1 MPTIAQTERAA
12 LADLF
17 EALGP
22 DAPTLCEGWTTADLA
37 AHLVVRERRPD
48 SLPGIRLGA
57 FAGYTDRV
65 RLGALRSRGYER
77 LIAELRSGPPLLSP
91 FGLPGVDGLANM
103 GEMFVHHEDVRRAQD
118 GWEPRSLSPEFQ
130 KALWRT
136 LGSARLLLRSA
147 PAGVRL
153 VSPGHGERIA
163 KSGEQMLKVS
173 GEPAE
178 LVMFCFGRQEH
189 TRVTIEGDAEAAA
202 KLRGTDLGV

>member
-1 MPTIAQTERAA
+1 MPTIARSERAA

-48 SLPGIRLGA
+48 SLPGVRLGA

-65 RLGALRSRGYER
+65 RLGALRSRGFER
-77 LIAELRSGPPLLSP
+77 LISELRAGPPLLSP
-91 FGLPGVDGLANM
+91 FGLPGVDGLANTA
-103 GEMFVHHEDVRRAQD
+103 EMFIHHEDVRRAQE
-118 GWEPRSLSPEFQ
+118 GWEPRVLAPDVQ
-130 KALWRT
+130 AALWRT

-153 VSPGHGERIA
+153 VSPGFGERVA
-163 KSGEQMLKVS
+163 KSGEPPLVVT
-173 GEPAE
+173 GEPSE
-178 LVMFCFGRQEH
+178 LVLFCFGRQQH
-189 TRVTIEGDAEAAA
+189 ADVTIDGDPAAA
-202 KLRGTDLGV
+202 AQLRGGDLGV